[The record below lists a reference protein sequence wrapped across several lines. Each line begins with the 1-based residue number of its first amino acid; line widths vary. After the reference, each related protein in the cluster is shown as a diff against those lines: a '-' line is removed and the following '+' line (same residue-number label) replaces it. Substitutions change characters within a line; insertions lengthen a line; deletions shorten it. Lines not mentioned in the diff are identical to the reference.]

1 VVGGIGGVSQT
12 QIRAVLAYSS
22 IGHVGWIVLCVL
34 FGENVLQLYFILYA
48 FVSGCIFYVL

>member
-1 VVGGIGGVSQT
+1 MVGGIGGVSQT